1 MPYFTVDAE
10 QQVLAS
16 ARSSTPAER
25 DRAFRELF
33 DGLRTQVYAVCLQL
47 TGGKAEAEDAFQEC
61 FLAVHQSLSA
71 FRGESR
77 LSTWVYR
84 IAIRSALA
92 VKARRPRQQ
101 APLEHADNVASPHSS
116 PEELAHARREFARLQ
131 RALGQLSDEHRVVLS
146 LFTVDGLGHAEIAQI
161 LGVPPGT
168 IWSRLHLA
176 RKRLTAI
183 LGELPDG

>member
-1 MPYFTVDAE
+1 MTSLTAE
-10 QQVLAS
+10 TEPHLLAR
-16 ARSSTPAER
+16 ARSSIPSER

-33 DGLRTQVYAVCLQL
+33 DALRSRVYAVCLQIA
-47 TGGKAEAEDAFQEC
+47 GGKAEAEDAFQEC
-61 FLAVHQSLSA
+61 FLAVHRALPA

-92 VKARRPRQQ
+92 VKARRPRHQ
-101 APLEHADNVASPHSS
+101 APLERAANVSS
-116 PEELAHARREFARLQ
+116 PDRDPEVLTHARKEFARLQ
-131 RALGQLSDEHRVVLS
+131 AALVQLSDEHRVVLS
-146 LFTVDGLGHAEIAQI
+146 LFAVDGLEHAEIAAI

-176 RKRLTAI
+176 RKRLA
-183 LGELPDG
+183 ELLA